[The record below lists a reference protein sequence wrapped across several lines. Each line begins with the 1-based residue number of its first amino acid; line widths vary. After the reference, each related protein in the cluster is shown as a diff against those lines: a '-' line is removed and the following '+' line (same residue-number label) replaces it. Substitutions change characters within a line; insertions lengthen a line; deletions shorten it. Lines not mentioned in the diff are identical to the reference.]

1 MASDETTEMAA
12 VEPPKEKKQKRAKKD
27 KGAGAAASVENG
39 GPNVAAHPRAA
50 RSIARAKGW
59 GGLVGFF
66 VAGYLSLPTGTL
78 ATAGLR
84 ALIAGVVC
92 YVACWAAAVFVWR
105 RLVILE
111 IKGREQQVLA
121 ELLARHAPRAAGAA
135 TARSGAQDAP

>member
-1 MASDETTEMAA
+1 MASDETSEMAA
-12 VEPPKEKKQKRAKKD
+12 VAPPPKEKKQKGGKKD
-27 KGAGAAASVENG
+27 KAAKASAAVQDG

-59 GGLVGFF
+59 GGLIGFF

-84 ALIAGVVC
+84 ALIAGIVC
-92 YVACWAAAVFVWR
+92 YMACWAASVFVWR

-111 IKGREQQVLA
+111 VKGREQQLLA
-121 ELLARHAPRAAGAA
+121 EVLGRAPRAAGAA
-135 TARSGAQDAP
+135 PARSGAQDAP